1 MLFPVVNLSE
11 SGRAWPEWLPAGA
24 MSWSTVIVALAVLV
38 YRLLAEWQ
46 RRRTLLALLREA
58 PTGTLIFQ
66 GKGVGGAEMCILV
79 GPELGPVEKVRRSLR
94 EALVRGLRR
103 G

>member
-1 MLFPVVNLSE
+1 
-11 SGRAWPEWLPAGA
+11 
-24 MSWSTVIVALAVLV
+24 MSWTTAVVAIGVLI

-66 GKGVGGAEMCILV
+66 GKGVGGAEMCIVV
-79 GPELGPVEKVRRSLR
+79 GPEVGSAEKIRRSLR
-94 EALVRGLRR
+94 ETLVRGLRR
-103 G
+103 E

>member
-1 MLFPVVNLSE
+1 
-11 SGRAWPEWLPAGA
+11 
-24 MSWSTVIVALAVLV
+24 MSWPTILVAMAVLL

-66 GKGVGGAEMCILV
+66 GKGVGGAEMCIMV
-79 GPELGPVEKVRRSLR
+79 GPDNRPVEQIRRTFR
-94 EALVRGLRR
+94 EMLRR
-103 G
+103 GVRRG

>member
-1 MLFPVVNLSE
+1 MNLSRSE
-11 SGRAWPEWLPAGA
+11 SGWPEWLPAGV
-24 MSWSTVIVALAVLV
+24 MSWSTVVVAIAVLI

-66 GKGVGGAEMCILV
+66 GKGVGGAEMCIVV
-79 GPELGPVEKVRRSLR
+79 GPEVGASEKIRRSLR
-94 EALVRGLRR
+94 EALVRGLHR